1 MFIRSSVLTSAFGSE
16 TPTLGRVLE
25 GGHGWFP
32 GRRREPPADAK
43 IASFPPRVSA
53 RIINPKPPGDMP
65 EQVCRA
71 PDGSQVWTFGL
82 NNLPRTIIITLIL
95 GCLPLAI
102 VLLGP
107 KLIFWLGKTAGL
119 YLTKK
124 TAGRK
129 AQILELTEKD
139 QVEWEEEGKDRRNS
153 DDWES
158 VDAYA
163 VGTAKNGEKGEEEWD
178 GIVGFLHPFWYLYYR
193 GLCGCAADENSNAG
207 GGGERVLWAAIRAT
221 QKRWPKAKCIVYT
234 GDHDVDKAS
243 ILARVQVTIHHI
255 C

>member
-1 MFIRSSVLTSAFGSE
+1 
-16 TPTLGRVLE
+16 
-25 GGHGWFP
+25 
-32 GRRREPPADAK
+32 
-43 IASFPPRVSA
+43 
-53 RIINPKPPGDMP
+53 MP
-65 EQVCRA
+65 EQVCLA
-71 PDGSQVWTFGL
+71 PDGSEVWTFGM
-82 NNLPRTIIITLIL
+82 NNLPRTIIITLTL
-95 GCLPLAI
+95 GCIPLAI

-107 KLIFWLGKTAGL
+107 KLVFYLGGIAGS
-119 YLTKK
+119 YLRKK

-139 QVEWEEEGKDRRNS
+139 QAEWEEDRKDRRNS

-178 GIVGFLHPFWYLYYR
+178 GIVGFLHPFWFVSFWGLYGYV
-193 GLCGCAADENSNAG
+193 ADKSSNAG

-234 GDHDVDKAS
+234 GDHDVDKAA
-243 ILARVQVTIHHI
+243 ILARVQVDVHHF
-255 C
+255 CLD